1 MTELDKMMRAE
12 QYIRKMAEGINPITD
27 ETVSEQDMI
36 NNVRITRCLYYVS
49 DVLREV
55 IANNGVVSRK
65 RSSVDKKADFFLT
78 DEQRASIV
86 LFDEPVYVREIA
98 EKLNAFSEPNGCR
111 RFVERWVTEYFL
123 NIGMLEMC
131 DGSKRATDAGKEF
144 GIISDKRYSNYKPEG
159 YWVNMY
165 TPDAQRFIVDNLDAI
180 IAFSKTE
187 QYTEQIRRNKK
198 KYNKEETAEQ

>member
-1 MTELDKMMRAE
+1 MTDLDKMMRAE

-65 RSSVDKKADFFLT
+65 RNNVDKKADFFLT

-86 LFDEPVYVREIA
+86 LFDEPVYARSIA
-98 EKLNAFSEPNGCR
+98 EKLNE
-111 RFVERWVTEYFL
+111 FVEVNNCKKFSIRWITEYFL
-123 NIGMLEMC
+123 SIGMLEMFE
-131 DGSKRATDAGKEF
+131 GNKRATEAGREF
-144 GIISDKRYSNYKPEG
+144 GIISEKRYGYEADG
-159 YWVNMY
+159 YWANLF

-198 KYNKEETAEQ
+198 KYNTEETAEQ

>member
-1 MTELDKMMRAE
+1 MFQMFCERSLRIMELCP
-12 QYIRKMAEGINPITD
+12 G
-27 ETVSEQDMI
+27 
-36 NNVRITRCLYYVS
+36 NVTMWI
-49 DVLREV
+49 
-55 IANNGVVSRK
+55 
-65 RSSVDKKADFFLT
+65 KKADFFLT

-123 NIGMLEMC
+123 SIGMLEMC
-131 DGSKRATDAGKEF
+131 DGSKRATDVGKEF
-144 GIISDKRYSNYKPEG
+144 GIISDKRYSNYKPDG

-198 KYNKEETAEQ
+198 KYNTEETAEQ

>member
-1 MTELDKMMRAE
+1 MTELDKMMCAE
-12 QYIRKMAEGINPITD
+12 QYIRKMAEGINPITN

-65 RSSVDKKADFFLT
+65 RNNVDKKADFFLT

-86 LFDEPVYVREIA
+86 LFDEPVYARSIA
-98 EKLNAFSEPNGCR
+98 EKLNE
-111 RFVERWVTEYFL
+111 FVEVNNCKKFSIRWITEYFL
-123 NIGMLEMC
+123 SIGMLEMFE
-131 DGSKRATDAGKEF
+131 GNKRATETGREF
-144 GIISDKRYSNYKPEG
+144 GIISEKRYSDRDHNG
-159 YWVNMY
+159 FWANLF

-198 KYNKEETAEQ
+198 KYNTEETAE